1 MKNILIVEGNLR
13 EENEN
18 FSKVGIQTHTES
30 LKDSLN
36 YFTDELKFDVVNP
49 SSDQNIQFISD
60 KLQNYDG
67 LIWGGSSLNIYN
79 DTPEIRKQIE
89 FMKDCQK
96 KVKKILAICWGMQV
110 AVTAAG
116 GQVKKANNSHI
127 GIANEIQLNEKSNLE
142 YISEEIYLNSPS
154 EFDVITTK
162 EKYFSVYEWIDL
174 FDKNIYAI
182 IFIMIVVASIN
193 IISVLVVLILER
205 TNMIGVL
212 KALGI
217 TNFSLQK
224 FFIYISSYLIFIG
237 IVIGNIF
244 GLMILFI
251 QEKYK
256 IISLDPKIYYVD
268 SVPIHIELSHIISLN
283 LIAFILCV
291 LSIFIPSLLV
301 SRINPKDS
309 IKFN

>member
-49 SSDQNIQFISD
+49 SSDQNIQFISE
-60 KLQNYDG
+60 KLQSYDG

-127 GIANEIQLNEKSNLE
+127 GIANEIQVNEKGINHPL
-142 YISEEIYLNSPS
+142 YKNKDKKFNSPAFN
-154 EFDVITTK
+154 FDEVVRLPDKAVCLASNRINKIQSLYFEINKTKVWGLQYHPEITYEKMISLIQFRKDRLIENRKVFKDEEEVNKHISTIKK
-162 EKYFSVYEWIDL
+162 EIT
-174 FDKNIYAI
+174 
-182 IFIMIVVASIN
+182 VASKDKRM
-193 IISVLVVLILER
+193 VE
-205 TNMIGVL
+205 L
-212 KALGI
+212 KNWLG
-217 TNFSLQK
+217 Q
-224 FFIYISSYLIFIG
+224 
-237 IVIGNIF
+237 
-244 GLMILFI
+244 
-251 QEKYK
+251 
-256 IISLDPKIYYVD
+256 
-268 SVPIHIELSHIISLN
+268 LN
-283 LIAFILCV
+283 
-291 LSIFIPSLLV
+291 
-301 SRINPKDS
+301 
-309 IKFN
+309 